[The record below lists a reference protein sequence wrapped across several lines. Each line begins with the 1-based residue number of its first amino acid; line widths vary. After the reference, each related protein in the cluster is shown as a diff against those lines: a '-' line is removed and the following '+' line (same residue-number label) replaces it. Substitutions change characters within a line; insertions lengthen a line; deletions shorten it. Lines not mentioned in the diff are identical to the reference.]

1 MATGGAFPLTL
12 ATNGDVAL
20 GRSDVALGLRIH
32 KEGWTGTITGE
43 PIWEEMSGRGRL
55 ASGGALGERALPDDA
70 LPVGADRWA
79 ARNLKFVSCEQL
91 SQLPIVNNPFRVW
104 ALGTDGKREGIV
116 ESRLDGGRLSFT
128 ARIRGPHGAC
138 LAYEIV
144 RE

>member
-32 KEGWTGTITGE
+32 KEG
-43 PIWEEMSGRGRL
+43 
-55 ASGGALGERALPDDA
+55 
-70 LPVGADRWA
+70 
-79 ARNLKFVSCEQL
+79 

-116 ESRLDGGRLSFT
+116 ESRLDVGYLSFT

-138 LAYEIV
+138 LAYEV
-144 RE
+144 VGE